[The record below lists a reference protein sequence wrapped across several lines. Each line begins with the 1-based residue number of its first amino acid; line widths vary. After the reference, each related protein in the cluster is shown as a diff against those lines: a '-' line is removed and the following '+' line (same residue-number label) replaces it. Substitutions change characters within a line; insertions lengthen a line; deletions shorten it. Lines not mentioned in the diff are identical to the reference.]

1 MAFHE
6 RKKYASLGLRLAGLV
21 LLGLGSLIWRHL
33 FAAPDP
39 TAKLRI
45 LPYLLAVIG
54 MVSTSVGASLALFG
68 RHLFDQVDLSP
79 RWTVHAA
86 AREARAQSA
95 RLRARDAR

>member
-6 RKKYASLGLRLAGLV
+6 RKYASLGLRLAGLA
-21 LLGLGSLIWRHL
+21 LLGAGALIWRHL
-33 FAAPDP
+33 FAASDP

-45 LPYLLAVIG
+45 LPYLMAAIG
-54 MVSTSVGASLALFG
+54 MVSTSVGAALTLFG

-95 RLRARDAR
+95 RLRAGDAR